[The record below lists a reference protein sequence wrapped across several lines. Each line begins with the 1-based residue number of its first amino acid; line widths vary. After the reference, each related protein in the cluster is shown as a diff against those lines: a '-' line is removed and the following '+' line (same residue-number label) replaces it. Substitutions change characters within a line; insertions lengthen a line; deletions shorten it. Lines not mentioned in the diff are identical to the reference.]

1 QAAQKAIGTP
11 CNSDNSNIDWDTI
24 GQCNGATFQKG
35 PLMLGAVATPTYATT
50 TCDAAKAGMLQWT
63 GTSFKSCN
71 GSSWTAFGEGS
82 FLGPSATNTA
92 PARPGDITTGLF
104 SDTASTVS
112 IATAGVSRMTVTAS
126 GSVGIGTT
134 VPGYKLDV
142 VGTIQANGGLLSTAS
157 GADIGGY
164 ITISNT
170 AKAAGTALRW
180 NIYNMSGSYGNSL
193 QFWAYDNGGC
203 GGSGLCSSRFVLM
216 DNGNVGIGTQ
226 PSTLL
231 EISKPSGGAADLAIN
246 RAGNTSDYA
255 RVIFKTGGV
264 SKWYLGLD
272 KDLFPNSD
280 KFMVYGPS
288 GLSTTFDVNGNVGIG
303 TANPAL
309 RLHVVGNNN
318 FVRFE
323 NTDTTA
329 NTYTQI
335 GLVAGSAA
343 SYLWTANQNST
354 SWGGANSL
362 NIYAGSGGAMT
373 FWTNATER
381 MRIDASGNLT
391 FGLANPYLT
400 ASSYMVIPGGAYFN
414 SGTVYTEATIQA
426 RGGIHNDNGANL
438 NIYGGTSGHT
448 AFSGTVSASAPTA
461 SNHLATKAY
470 VDSVAGGGAPTMISA
485 LAYANTIIAAVSY
498 CRTLS
503 AACQYTAEGAAC
515 GSTTYSD
522 WRLPSAEEMMLFVGL
537 YSDNQYLWTRTP
549 VLQSGSA
556 NNPGFFVSFYNG
568 AQWVNTMSY
577 AYNDTAYVRC
587 VR

>member
-1 QAAQKAIGTP
+1 MRNYFIIIVMIAVCLCGSAQAAQKTIGTI

-24 GQCNGATFQKG
+24 GQCNGTVFQKV
-35 PLMLGAVATPTYATT
+35 PLILGAVATPTYTST
-50 TCDAAKAGMLQWT
+50 TCDGTKAGMLQWT

-71 GSSWTAFGEGS
+71 GSGWTAFGEGS
-82 FLGPSATNTA
+82 LLGPSATNTA

-112 IATAGVSRMTVTAS
+112 MATAGVNRLIVTAS
-126 GSVGIGTT
+126 GYVGIGTT

-180 NIYNMSGSYGNSL
+180 NIYNMSGAYGNSL

-288 GLSTTFDVNGNVGIG
+288 GLSTTFDVNGNIGIG
-303 TANPAL
+303 TTSPL
-309 RLHVVGNNN
+309 TKLHVEGSQISSFTGNTRGMFSLSGAYTAGYYTPIDFLYHTGQNPTARIAAYHDGGGSKLVFGTSNN
-318 FVRFE
+318 YA
-323 NTDTTA
+323 TGIT
-329 NTYTQI
+329 I
-335 GLVAGSAA
+335 AA
-343 SYLWTANQNST
+343 M
-354 SWGGANSL
+354 
-362 NIYAGSGGAMT
+362 I
-373 FWTNATER
+373 
-381 MRIDASGNLT
+381 IDSSGN
-391 FGLANPYLT
+391 
-400 ASSYMVIPGGAYFN
+400 
-414 SGTVYTEATIQA
+414 
-426 RGGIHNDNGANL
+426 
-438 NIYGGTSGHT
+438 
-448 AFSGTVSASAPTA
+448 VSVTNNPTA
-461 SNHLATKAY
+461 SNHVATKAY
-470 VDSVAGGGAPTMISA
+470 VDS
-485 LAYANTIIAAVSY
+485 AASCAAHGSY
-498 CRTLS
+498 RVTCFQYSSHCTP
-503 AACQYTAEGAAC
+503 AACNSGDTELKGQQCTLDA
-515 GSTTYSD
+515 TD
-522 WRLPSAEEMMLFVGL
+522 
-537 YSDNQYLWTRTP
+537 
-549 VLQSGSA
+549 SGS
-556 NNPGFFVSFYNG
+556 
-568 AQWVNTMSY
+568 SY
-577 AYNDTAYVRC
+577 YTCERWC
-587 VR
+587 LH